1 MQTQKPSL
9 FRVISVDYPSLLSF
23 LFPITFWILTAYYF
37 YYNEDSLQTFLILSA
52 GISIVCIPLLLW
64 RFYTI
69 SSVFEDGLE
78 VQGTIVSVGFF
89 RGRGRVDYTYMHQGQ
104 KYASGNAINRT
115 KYTKELQG
123 GQQVTILVD
132 RNSPKRAFVKEIYL

>member
-78 VQGTIVSVGFF
+78 VQGTIMSVGFF

>member
-1 MQTQKPSL
+1 MQSQKPSF

-23 LFPITFWILTAYYF
+23 LFPVVFWALTAYYF
-37 YYNEDSLQTFLILSA
+37 YTENDSMQLFMLLSVGVTVV
-52 GISIVCIPLLLW
+52 GIPYLFW
-64 RFYTI
+64 RFYII

-78 VQGTIVSVGFF
+78 VQGTIMDIGFF
-89 RGRGRVDYTYMHQGQ
+89 RGRGHINYTYIHQGQ
-104 KYASGNAINRT
+104 KYISGNAINKS
-115 KYTKELQG
+115 KYTKGFQG